1 MRAPVWR
8 GQEGEGLGRGG
19 VCVCLELCRVSLRFD
34 PVSQFDL
41 PASFCVAVFVLFSPP
56 VSALTM
62 LLTTLSSRDPFPRSR
77 SSTSDMP
84 LASCLVCHCP
94 PTVRFLSPLALVS
107 RWSSTVTPFPHSL
120 SDPSACCTNF
130 RGRAGACV
138 CVQGRPRNVFAID
151 SGYYARPAQ
160 RATAFGYFPS
170 C

>member
-1 MRAPVWR
+1 M
-8 GQEGEGLGRGG
+8 
-19 VCVCLELCRVSLRFD
+19 VCACASSCVVFRCVST
-34 PVSQFDL
+34 
-41 PASFCVAVFVLFSPP
+41 LF
-56 VSALTM
+56 
-62 LLTTLSSRDPFPRSR
+62 R
-77 SSTSDMP
+77 SSTCLHCRLFCFPPRLCFNNVVDYFEQSGP
-84 LASCLVCHCP
+84 LP
-94 PTVRFLSPLALVS
+94 PFPIVYLRHAAGFVSSVPLPPRQSRFLSPLALVS

-138 CVQGRPRNVFAID
+138 CVQGRPLNVFAID

>member
-1 MRAPVWR
+1 M
-8 GQEGEGLGRGG
+8 
-19 VCVCLELCRVSLRFD
+19 VCACASSCVVFRCVST
-34 PVSQFDL
+34 
-41 PASFCVAVFVLFSPP
+41 LF
-56 VSALTM
+56 
-62 LLTTLSSRDPFPRSR
+62 R
-77 SSTSDMP
+77 SSTCLRPSALPFLFCFPPRLCFNNVVDYFEQSGP
-84 LASCLVCHCP
+84 LP
-94 PTVRFLSPLALVS
+94 PFPIVYLRHATGFVSSVPLPPRQSRFLSPLALVS